1 MAAFR
6 PLPTT
11 LKRSKSWNTF
21 DRTVFNLSST
31 VLDARVFIERFEFS
45 AVI

>member
-6 PLPTT
+6 PVPATF
-11 LKRSKSWNTF
+11 KRSRSWNTF
-21 DRTVFNLSST
+21 ERTVLNLSST
-31 VLDARVFIERFEFS
+31 VLEARVFIERFEFS